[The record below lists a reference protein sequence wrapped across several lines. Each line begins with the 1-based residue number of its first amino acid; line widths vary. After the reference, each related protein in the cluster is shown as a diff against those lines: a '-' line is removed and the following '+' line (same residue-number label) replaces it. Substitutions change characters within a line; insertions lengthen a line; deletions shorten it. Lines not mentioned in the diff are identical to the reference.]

1 MDYVFA
7 GEFSLTGAEVPVSA
21 ALAIALAVARDQPG
35 AQLVFPAACA
45 DIAACVPGLA
55 VWAARSLPAVVA
67 HFSGSGPLPC
77 AVASVPEIAASPA
90 PFLLTSEERRLGD
103 GVVSRCYSCV

>member
-7 GEFSLTGAEVPVSA
+7 GEFSLTGAVVPVSA
-21 ALAIALAVARDQPG
+21 PLAIALAVARDQPG

-55 VWAARSLPAVVA
+55 VWAARSLPDVVA
-67 HFSGSGPLPC
+67 HFSGSASLPF
-77 AVASVPEIAASPA
+77 AIASVPEIAASPA
-90 PFLLTSEERRLGD
+90 PCLAVFPCRPVARRGPQNP
-103 GVVSRCYSCV
+103 